1 MNAITVTI
9 HRAAHEIGG
18 NCIEIAAK
26 GERILLDAGRPLDA
40 SDDEVSSGLVPGTL
54 DLERPVAGVLLSHF
68 HQDHYGILDELPA
81 SWPVY
86 CGKAA
91 ESLIRLTSGIFEKT
105 PPQQFRNWQSN
116 VPFVLGPFH
125 ITPFL
130 TDHSAFD
137 AYMLL
142 IEVDGCRLLYSGD
155 FRIHGRQSSLVTR
168 MMASPPSIDVLI
180 MEGTNLGSSKP
191 CSSEEELEQRYIDL
205 FKSTN
210 GRVFVSWSAQN
221 VDRTVTLFKACANK
235 EVGRTLVVD
244 LYTAEVMEML
254 AEFGRL
260 QRPGW
265 SHIKVVVT
273 NAFARMYEKTG
284 RGSFLKRM
292 LPYVISAKA
301 LAETPSK
308 WVIMTRK
315 SLLQDFEKCGV
326 VPNPGDVW
334 SWSLWRGYL
343 DKADGAVLSDWFES
357 RGCPACHIHTSGHAS
372 PDDLREFA
380 SRINPKLL
388 IPVHG
393 IAWDHEQAGFSN
405 ILRLVDGEPV
415 NLQQYLSAGISG
427 SQGSAHETEN
437 RTPRQGF

>member
-1 MNAITVTI
+1 LIPLFINA
-9 HRAAHEIGG
+9 
-18 NCIEIAAK
+18 
-26 GERILLDAGRPLDA
+26 
-40 SDDEVSSGLVPGTL
+40 GLVPGTL
-54 DLERPVAGVLLSHF
+54 DLERPVAGVLLSHS

-105 PPQQFRNWQSN
+105 PPQQFRNWQSS

-125 ITPFL
+125 ITPYL

-137 AYMLL
+137 AYMLI

-155 FRIHGRQSSLVTR
+155 FRIHGRKSSVVTR
-168 MMASPPSIDVLI
+168 MITSLPPIDVLS
-180 MEGTNLGSSKP
+180 MEGTNLGTSKP

-221 VDRTVTLFKACANK
+221 VDRTVTLFRACANK
-235 EVGRTLVVD
+235 DVGRTLVVD

-260 QRPGW
+260 PRPGW

-284 RGSFLKRM
+284 RGAFLKRM
-292 LPYVISAKA
+292 LPYGICRFRKFWPA
-301 LAETPSK
+301 LF
-308 WVIMTRK
+308 RK
-315 SLLQDFEKCGV
+315 F
-326 VPNPGDVW
+326 W
-334 SWSLWRGYL
+334 
-343 DKADGAVLSDWFES
+343 
-357 RGCPACHIHTSGHAS
+357 HA
-372 PDDLREFA
+372 
-380 SRINPKLL
+380 
-388 IPVHG
+388 
-393 IAWDHEQAGFSN
+393 
-405 ILRLVDGEPV
+405 
-415 NLQQYLSAGISG
+415 
-427 SQGSAHETEN
+427 
-437 RTPRQGF
+437 

>member
-9 HRAAHEIGG
+9 HRAANEIGG
-18 NCIEIAAK
+18 NCIEISAM

-40 SDDEVSSGLVPGTL
+40 SEDDVSSGLIPGTL
-54 DLERPVAGVLLSHF
+54 DLEQPVAGVLLSHS
-68 HQDHYGILDELPA
+68 HQDHYGILDALPA

-91 ESLIRLTSGIFEKT
+91 EMLIRLTSGIFDKT
-105 PPQQFRNWQSN
+105 PPQQFTNWQSN
-116 VPFVLGPFH
+116 VPFVLGPFQ

-155 FRIHGRQSSLVTR
+155 FRIHGRKSSLVTR
-168 MMASPPSIDVLI
+168 MMASLPSIDVLT

-191 CSSEEELEQRYIDL
+191 CSSEDELEQRYIDL
-205 FKSTN
+205 CKSTN

-254 AEFGRL
+254 AKFGKL
-260 QRPGW
+260 PRPGW
-265 SHIKVVVT
+265 RHIKVVVT
-273 NAFARMYEKTG
+273 KAFARMYENTG
-284 RGSFLKRM
+284 RGSFLQRM
-292 LPYVISAKA
+292 LPYGISAKA
-301 LAETPSK
+301 LADTPSK

-315 SLLQDFEKCGV
+315 SLLLDYENCGV
-326 VPNPGDVW
+326 VPTPADVW
-334 SWSLWRGYL
+334 SWSQWRGYL
-343 DKADGAVLSDWFES
+343 DKGDGAVVKNWFEA

-372 PDDLREFA
+372 PVDLREFA
-380 SRINPKLL
+380 KRINPKLL

-393 IAWDHEQAGFSN
+393 VAWDHEQTGFSN
-405 ILRLVDGEPV
+405 ILRLGDGVPVD
-415 NLQQYLSAGISG
+415 LQEYLSAGIACLRS
-427 SQGSAHETEN
+427 
-437 RTPRQGF
+437 